1 VSYNNMG
8 QAILAQQL
16 VRAAG
21 GQPAVPTVVRM
32 AYDLDGFMLK
42 RVSGSAAKTELF
54 TPSPQGQLAE
64 SVDPNTGTTRIVRNQ
79 LGQPRSVQQNN
90 ARRVDTTYD
99 QAGRALGSQLFGDD
113 GLLVSGSSQTLD
125 AAGNPV
131 TMTSAR
137 NAVTTYTYDPLG
149 RVTLIV
155 SPAGSQS
162 YGYDAVGN
170 MTRSTD
176 GRNNSTVTTFNA
188 WNLPTATIEP
198 STSTGSESGSADV
211 YDVL

>member
-1 VSYNNMG
+1 M
-8 QAILAQQL
+8 LD
-16 VRAAG
+16 
-21 GQPAVPTVVRM
+21 PAPTVRTRPSRSQRIIQENRCVTLRIC
-32 AYDLDGFMLK
+32 
-42 RVSGSAAKTELF
+42 AAL
-54 TPSPQGQLAE
+54 QLAE
-64 SVDPNTGTTRIVRNQ
+64 SVDPNTGTTKIVRNQ

-90 ARRVDTTYD
+90 ARRVDTNYD
-99 QAGRALGSQLFGDD
+99 QAGRALASQLFGDD
-113 GLLVSGSSQTLD
+113 GLLVSGSSQSLD

-137 NAVTTYTYDPLG
+137 NAITTYTYDPLG

-198 STSTGSESGSADV
+198 STAPDPNPGQRTFTTSYDRGGLPVQSVEPGNGS
-211 YDVL
+211 